1 MDAIAVLESVL
12 YHKRR
17 FAFPS
22 KRSRAKKTSVLEEG
36 PYMRQRGDEPS
47 TALISSSLDS
57 QSLRQDISVEEG
69 IAAVRQAVRAGIMG
83 DLGSGSHVDMCV
95 ITESGVNSWRETM
108 ESPWDSE
115 SSNRNTEFLKS
126 MPSAE
131 IGGNSP
137 GRMLSNC
144 DSEEMITLSINGID
158 VEAGILDADN
168 NLPVSINVV

>member
-1 MDAIAVLESVL
+1 M
-12 YHKRR
+12 RR
-17 FAFPS
+17 
-22 KRSRAKKTSVLEEG
+22 RD
-36 PYMRQRGDEPS
+36 DEHS
-47 TALISSSLDS
+47 TALVSSSLDN
-57 QSLRQDISVEEG
+57 QLFRQDISVEEG
-69 IAAVRQAVRAGIMG
+69 IVAVRQAVRAGIMG

-108 ESPWDSE
+108 ESRWDSE

-126 MPSAE
+126 MPSAD
-131 IGGNSP
+131 IGANSL

-158 VEAGILDADN
+158 VEAGIMDADS